1 MINIKKYIVA
11 FILFLLTCTLLWTTP
26 LAVEFMGI
34 EASIQDLKVVLTWS
48 TATETANLGFIL
60 ERKTDSLESW
70 ESHANYLNDDA
81 LVGQGTVS
89 TQSNYTYTDSLVTNG
104 ETYFYRISGIDYA
117 NNIGLLDSLS
127 ILVGEV
133 GIKPMVPSDFI
144 LTAYPNPFNPR
155 IAISY
160 SIFAEASM
168 DMQLSASSQIEM
180 NIYNTRGILVK
191 ELVSGFVEVG
201 NHKIIWDATGMPSG
215 VYIVTMQAGNTVKSQ
230 KIALIK

>member
-1 MINIKKYIVA
+1 MINIKKHIVA
-11 FILFLLTCTLLWTTP
+11 FILFLLAYTLLWTIP
-26 LAVEFMGI
+26 LAVEFIGI

-60 ERKTDSLESW
+60 ERKTDSLASW

-104 ETYFYRISGIDYA
+104 ITYFYRISGIDYA

-127 ILVGEV
+127 ILVEEV

-160 SIFAEASM
+160 K
-168 DMQLSASSQIEM
+168 LSVFSHINTS
-180 NIYNTRGILVK
+180 IYNTQGILVK
-191 ELVSGFVEVG
+191 ELINDFVEAG
-201 NHKIIWDATGMPSG
+201 NHEIIWDATGIPSG

>member
-11 FILFLLTCTLLWTTP
+11 FILFLLTHTLLWTTP
-26 LAVEFMGI
+26 LAVEFIGI

-60 ERKTDSLESW
+60 ERKTDSLASW
-70 ESHANYLNDDA
+70 ESHANYLNNDA

-144 LTAYPNPFNPR
+144 LTAYPNPFNSR

-160 SIFAEASM
+160 
-168 DMQLSASSQIEM
+168 QLSASSQIEM
-180 NIYNTRGILVK
+180 NIYNTRGLLVEQLFEGWVDEGK
-191 ELVSGFVEVG
+191 YGL
-201 NHKIIWDATGMPSG
+201 IWDASGMSSG
-215 VYIVTMQAGNTVKSQ
+215 VYIVKMEAGEFFHSH
-230 KIALIK
+230 KIVLMK

>member
-1 MINIKKYIVA
+1 MGGVILINIKKHIAA
-11 FILFLLTCTLLWTTP
+11 FILFLLTYTLLWTIP

-60 ERKTDSLESW
+60 ERKTDSLTSW

-89 TQSNYTYTDSLVTNG
+89 IQSNYTYTDSLVTNG

-133 GIKPMVPSDFI
+133 GIKPIVPSDFI

-160 SIFAEASM
+160 K
-168 DMQLSASSQIEM
+168 LSVFSHI
-180 NIYNTRGILVK
+180 NTRIYNTEGVLVK
-191 ELVSGFVEVG
+191 ELINGFVEAG
-201 NHKIIWDATGMPSG
+201 NHEIIWNATGMPSG
-215 VYIVTMQAGNTVKSQ
+215 VYIVTMQTRNTVKSQ

>member
-11 FILFLLTCTLLWTTP
+11 FILFLLTHSLLWTTP
-26 LAVEFMGI
+26 LAVEFIGI

-60 ERKTDSLESW
+60 ERKTDSLASW

-104 ETYFYRISGIDYA
+104 ITYFYRISGIDYA

-127 ILVGEV
+127 ILVEEV

-160 SIFAEASM
+160 K
-168 DMQLSASSQIEM
+168 LSASSHI
-180 NIYNTRGILVK
+180 NTSIYNTQGILVK
-191 ELVSGFVEVG
+191 KLINGFVEAG
-201 NHKIIWDATGMPSG
+201 NHEIIWDATGMPSG
-215 VYIVTMQAGNTVKSQ
+215 VYIVTMRVENTVKSQ